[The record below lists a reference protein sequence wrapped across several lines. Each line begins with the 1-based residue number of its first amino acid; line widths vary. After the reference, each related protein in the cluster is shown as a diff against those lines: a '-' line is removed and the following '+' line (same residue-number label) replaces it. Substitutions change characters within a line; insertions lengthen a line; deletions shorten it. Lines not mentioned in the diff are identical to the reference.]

1 MVDYKYSDLYTKDSI
16 DKQVVIEY
24 VGGTITNTELFS
36 ESMELTESLCSESE
50 LRFGC
55 CEASILKFKVANI
68 MQPLIGKWLTV
79 SETLDGNTD
88 VPFQIGRYKVNSD
101 KPTADRKH
109 REIVAYDAMY
119 DIINADVANWYNSV
133 LPNKESTMTMRNF
146 RTSFI
151 QHFGLEQ
158 EEIELVNDGMT
169 VEKTI
174 EPSEISGKDVIT
186 AICEINGCFGHIGR
200 DGKFHYVYLNGDI
213 QGLYPVDNLYPDHA
227 PEYMVQA
234 ETGHLYP
241 QDPKSLR
248 VGAGGD
254 YISCQYEDF
263 LVKSINKLQIR
274 QEENDIGTIV
284 GEGGDNC
291 YIIED
296 NFLVYGKSA
305 DELWRIANNIFNKI
319 IHLIYRP
326 YELEVRGNP
335 CLEVGDAIRVSTR
348 YELVESYILKRTLKG
363 IQALRDS
370 YSAEGEEYR
379 SENVNGIQKSIIQ
392 LKGKTNIL
400 TRTVD
405 ETRSEL
411 RDTAEGLSSTITQ
424 TAKEIRAEVDDTKNG
439 LHSEIVQTAESI
451 KTTVAKSQ
459 VEWDTKDYDI
469 RISSYGNPNLIVD
482 EKGNLVYPPGN
493 YRGEF
498 YLDQE
503 TGILYWSNGSSWNFH
518 EQLIKKTVN
527 LSSKIEQTAT
537 NITAEVERATGEEEV
552 LRGLIDVSADNIK
565 LLTEKTDKN
574 STSIA
579 SLELESENI
588 NLSVKKK
595 VGNDEVI
602 SSINMSPE
610 EVSIKGNRIS
620 LEGCVTVN
628 ENVIFARDG
637 TITINGGRINVSTAD
652 STTDN
657 VKFNYDGITVW
668 MGSFGFQSAYNSQ
681 KAQMQYNEIYMESP
695 ASGGTGTVHIKATE
709 QCVSSFGWG
718 TSSDRRLKK
727 DIKLLDKAEIA
738 NFVYSLQPSEYT
750 YIYDD
755 KNTRHHGLIAQE
767 VLETM
772 EGEAWGLYG
781 EQEERDG
788 SKYATL
794 NYSELIPDLIS
805 VVQLQKEEIENLKKD
820 VEELKIQILKL
831 SGGNS
836 YE

>member
-1 MVDYKYSDLYTKDSI
+1 MMVDYKYFDLFTKDSI
-16 DKQVVIEY
+16 DKQIKIEY
-24 VGGTITNTELFS
+24 DGGTITNSELFS

-79 SETLDGNTD
+79 SETLNGNTD
-88 VPFQIGRYKVNSD
+88 VPFQIGKYKVSSD

-109 REIVAYDAMY
+109 RDIVAYDAMY
-119 DIINADVANWYNSV
+119 DIINADMADWYNSV
-133 LPNKESTMTMRNF
+133 LPNKESTITMKNF

-200 DGKFHYVYLNGDI
+200 DGKFHYIYLDGDI
-213 QGLYPVDNLYPDHA
+213 QGLYPADNLFPDHA
-227 PEYMVQA
+227 PEYMTQA

-248 VGAGGD
+248 VGARGD

-274 QEENDIGTIV
+274 QEENDIGTII

-319 IHLIYRP
+319 VHLIYRP

-379 SENVNGIQKSIIQ
+379 SGNVNGIQKSIIQ

-400 TRTVD
+400 TRTVE
-405 ETRSEL
+405 ETKSEL
-411 RDTAEGLSSTITQ
+411 RDTANGLSSTITQ
-424 TAKEIRAEVDDTKNG
+424 TASEIRSEVKNTKEG
-439 LHSEIVQTAESI
+439 LQSEISQTAGEIRSDVSKTYETKKDAETKKVELHTEIKQTASSI
-451 KTTVAKSQ
+451 TQTVSKS
-459 VEWDTKDYDI
+459 VTKWDTTGYS
-469 RISSYGNPNLIVD
+469 ISATDFGQPD
-482 EKGNLVYPPGN
+482 ADKYPPVQYTSG
-493 YRGEF
+493 F
-498 YLDQE
+498 YLDQTAGNIYYSDGTNWVNMASVPE
-503 TGILYWSNGSSWNFH
+503 VT
-518 EQLIKKTVN
+518 KT
-527 LSSKIEQTAT
+527 LQSKIEQ
-537 NITAEVERATGEEEV
+537 NEKSISLKVEKEDYNG
-552 LRGLIDVSADNIK
+552 NK
-565 LLTEKTDKN
+565 
-574 STSIA
+574 IA
-579 SLELESENI
+579 SLINQTATTIAIKAKKI
-588 NLSVKKK
+588 NLNGAVTANDNVK
-595 VGNDEVI
+595 I
-602 SSINMSPE
+602 STDGKITAKNATIE
-610 EVSIKGNRIS
+610 
-620 LEGCVTVN
+620 
-628 ENVIFARDG
+628 G
-637 TITINGGRINVSTAD
+637 TIKSSNAVITGGRINVDTANG
-652 STTDN
+652 TNDN

-668 MGSFGFQSAYNSQ
+668 MGSFGFQSAYNGQRAS
-681 KAQMQYNEIYMESP
+681 MQYNEIYMESP

-727 DIKLLDKAEIA
+727 DIRLLDKVEAA
-738 NFVYSLQPSEYT
+738 NFVYSLQPSEYV

-755 KNTRHHGLIAQE
+755 KNTYHHGLIAQE
-767 VLETM
+767 VLAAM
-772 EGEAWGLYG
+772 EGGTWGLYG

-805 VVQLQKEEIENLKKD
+805 TVQLQKEEIESLKND
-820 VEELKIQILKL
+820 VEELKSQILKL